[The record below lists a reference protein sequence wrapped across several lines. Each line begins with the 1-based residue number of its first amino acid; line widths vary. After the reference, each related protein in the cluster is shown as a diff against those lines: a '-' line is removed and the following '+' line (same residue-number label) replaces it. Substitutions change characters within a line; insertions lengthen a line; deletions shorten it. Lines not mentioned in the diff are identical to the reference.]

1 MRAIFKLLFF
11 VILSTVSAQIFA
23 QAKYNVSGIVTNEKG
38 EPLKS
43 ATVFIGGSE
52 RVMPADDNG
61 RFKFADMPQ
70 GTFQLTVQMVGYEP
84 LTQNIMIQSGPVNV
98 EMKLKTKEIRL
109 SEVVIGRSKFDENL
123 RMFTENFLGTSANA
137 AQSVI
142 LNPKVLHF
150 GTRRRLLLA
159 EADDFL
165 IIENKRL
172 GYRIHYQLIDF
183 AHNIA
188 EGSTLYHGEY
198 SFEELSGTDEQKKE
212 WARRRQE
219 TYQGSFMHFLRSVFQ
234 KNTLESGFIVRPLYG
249 YGRERINPD
258 VEDPYKVII
267 KDKQV
272 LLDSLLTPI
281 GTGFMS
287 FKFNQLYVVYDPQKA
302 ASYTGSKSDETRMII
317 KANSSSMLK
326 LGSAEAIIDQK
337 GNSTDYNNFFVR
349 GRWAVKRV
357 ADQLPVEY
365 EPPFSPIS
373 NRDVTTDKLM
383 TTLQQW
389 TDSIPQEKMYL
400 HMDKPYYAI
409 NDTIWFKGYLTTS
422 SRHQLSAISGAAYVD
437 LIDEQNH
444 PVKTLKLPVNSGT
457 IAGNFVLGDEIKKG
471 NYHIRAYTQW
481 MRNTDPEYFFD
492 HTFTVGNPADT
503 KLPVAAKSVLQQTDV
518 QFFPEGGN
526 LVYGLTSKVAFK
538 AVGSDGFGKAISGK
552 ITDNDNTEIAQVATL
567 HAGMG
572 TFLLKPVI
580 GKTYTAH
587 INFADGSTKAM
598 LLSTPLNEGYVL
610 SVFQPNKDSVLVRIQ
625 ASSAMQQSTV
635 NLIGHSSG
643 ETIFA
648 SPIKITDAATSLW
661 LDKRGFPSGIAQF
674 TIFNSNSEPL
684 NERIAFI
691 KSNDELKVTVD
702 SAKTITK
709 SKEHVRINLKVA
721 DSEKRL
727 AESTLSVAVIDED
740 KIPVDESAESTIFS
754 NILLTSDLKGYIEK
768 PNYYFTADT
777 DEVNRALDNLM
788 LTQGYRRFEWKTV
801 NTIID
806 AKPTFAAEDISSSI
820 SGLVTTL
827 THKPLPDAKVKLF
840 AVRAAVMKDTVTD
853 ANGRFK
859 FDKMFIGDSL
869 KFTLQARTPDNTDKA
884 IITLDTVAQM
894 SSQVTLRN
902 NKNTADAD
910 IIKAR
915 LQKAMDEGKPI
926 DLSGMHVLKQVDI
939 RAAKKALPK
948 IEILPQAIFT
958 VPEGSVDKIITIPD
972 PENYNNLRMFLQ
984 SGIQGVSIQIDEVGR
999 KLLVDM
1005 RPANPPP
1012 GVAETLSPFLP
1023 PLVPEEPADQFLG
1036 KEIGIIVDGRKVR
1049 GRTEADEILEGSI
1062 LADDIA
1068 KIEVVRTNTALVNS
1082 LRGQNDRFIGFVLLF
1097 TKTGA
1102 WRKGYNP
1109 SITNVIPKGF
1119 NKVRKFYSPVY
1130 NNLESAASIPDF
1142 RTTIYWNPYIG
1153 VDTSGKASFD
1163 FFNADGPGTYRIVV
1177 EGINANGELGRQ
1189 VYRYKVE

>member
-1 MRAIFKLLFF
+1 MRSIFKLLFF
-11 VILSTVSAQIFA
+11 VILSTLSTGVFA
-23 QAKYNVSGIVTNEKG
+23 QAKYTVSGIVTNEKG

-70 GTFQLTVQMVGYEP
+70 GTFQVTVQMVGYEP
-84 LTQNIMIQSGPVNV
+84 MTQNIMIQSGPVNV

-109 SEVVIGRSKFDENL
+109 SEVVIGKSNFENNL

-137 AQSVI
+137 SQCVI

-150 GTRRRLLLA
+150 GTRKRFLLA

-183 AHNIA
+183 GHNIA
-188 EGSTLYHGEY
+188 EGTTLYHGEY

-212 WARRRQE
+212 WARRRLE

-234 KNTLESGFIVRPLYG
+234 KNTLENGFIVRPLYG
-249 YGRERINPD
+249 YGTERINPD

-267 KDKQV
+267 KDKPV
-272 LLDSLLTPI
+272 LFDSLLTPI

-302 ASYTGSKSDETRMII
+302 AGYTGSKSDNKKMII
-317 KANSSSMLK
+317 KANSSSMIR
-326 LGSAEAIIDQK
+326 LGAGEAIIDQK
-337 GNSTDYNNFFVR
+337 GSSTDYNNFYVR
-349 GRWAVKRV
+349 GKWAVKRV

-365 EPPFSPIS
+365 QPPFSPIS

-409 NDTIWFKGYLTTS
+409 NDTIWFKGYLTTG

-444 PVKTLKLPVNSGT
+444 PIKTLKLPVNSGT
-457 IAGNFVLGDEIKKG
+457 IAGNFVLSDEIKRG

-481 MRNTDPEYFFD
+481 MRNTDADYFFD
-492 HTFTVGNPADT
+492 RTFTVGNPPDT
-503 KLPVAAKSVLQQTDV
+503 KPTASTKPVLPQTDV

-538 AVGSDGFGKAISGK
+538 ALGADGFGKVITGK
-552 ITDNDNTEIAQVATL
+552 ITDNDNNEVAQIATL

-572 TFLLKPVI
+572 TFLLKPII
-580 GKTYTAH
+580 GKTYTAKV
-587 INFADGSTKAM
+587 IFADGSTKA
-598 LLSTPLNEGYVL
+598 LPLPAPLNEGYVL

-625 ASSAMQQSTV
+625 ASAAMQQTTV

-674 TIFNSNSEPL
+674 TIFDSNAEPL
-684 NERIAFI
+684 TERIAFI
-691 KSNDELKVTVD
+691 KSNDKLKVTLD
-702 SAKTITK
+702 SAKTVSK
-709 SKEHVRINLKVA
+709 SKEHMQFNLKVA
-721 DSEKRL
+721 DSENRA
-727 AESTLSVAVIDED
+727 AESTFSVAVIDED

-768 PNYYFTADT
+768 PNYYFTTDT

-806 AKPTFAAEDISSSI
+806 TKPTFAAEDISSSI

-827 THKPLPDAKVKLF
+827 THKPLPNAKVKLF

-853 ANGRFK
+853 ENGRFK

-869 KFTLQARTPDNTDKA
+869 KFTLQARTPDNTDKV
-884 IITLDTVAQM
+884 IITLDSAVQM
-894 SSQVTLRN
+894 SAQVTLRN

-915 LQKAMDEGKPI
+915 LQKATDEGKPI
-926 DLSGMHVLKQVDI
+926 DLSGMNVLKQVNI
-939 RAAKKALPK
+939 KANKLAAASKEDLF
-948 IEILPQAIFT
+948 PQGMMRVRDESA
-958 VPEGSVDKIITIPD
+958 DKVVRIQD
-972 PENYNNLRMFLQ
+972 PEQYNDLSMALQ
-984 SGIQGVSIQIDEVGR
+984 GLLPGIAIQGDGMDGYQT
-999 KLLVDM
+999 KAFVDM
-1005 RPANPPP
+1005 R
-1012 GVAETLSPFLP
+1012 TKLP
-1023 PLVPEEPADQFLG
+1023 MKVILN
-1036 KEIGIIVDGRKVR
+1036 GRQLDTHGEV
-1049 GRTEADEILEGSI
+1049 DEILQGALRPGDIDKI
-1062 LADDIA
+1062 LLVKNRA
-1068 KIEVVRTNTALVNS
+1068 VVAS
-1082 LRGQNDRFIGFVLLF
+1082 LGGGDNDAFILIT
-1097 TKTGA
+1097 TKVGA

-1130 NNLESAASIPDF
+1130 NNPEAAASTPDF
-1142 RTTIYWNPYIG
+1142 RTTIYWNPYVG
-1153 VDTSGKASFD
+1153 VDTGGKANFD

-1177 EGINANGELGRQ
+1177 EGINANGELGRYI
-1189 VYRYKVE
+1189 YRYKVE

>member
-1 MRAIFKLLFF
+1 
-11 VILSTVSAQIFA
+11 
-23 QAKYNVSGIVTNEKG
+23 
-38 EPLKS
+38 
-43 ATVFIGGSE
+43 
-52 RVMPADDNG
+52 
-61 RFKFADMPQ
+61 
-70 GTFQLTVQMVGYEP
+70 
-84 LTQNIMIQSGPVNV
+84 
-98 EMKLKTKEIRL
+98 
-109 SEVVIGRSKFDENL
+109 
-123 RMFTENFLGTSANA
+123 
-137 AQSVI
+137 
-142 LNPKVLHF
+142 
-150 GTRRRLLLA
+150 
-159 EADDFL
+159 
-165 IIENKRL
+165 
-172 GYRIHYQLIDF
+172 
-183 AHNIA
+183 
-188 EGSTLYHGEY
+188 
-198 SFEELSGTDEQKKE
+198 
-212 WARRRQE
+212 
-219 TYQGSFMHFLRSVFQ
+219 
-234 KNTLESGFIVRPLYG
+234 
-249 YGRERINPD
+249 
-258 VEDPYKVII
+258 
-267 KDKQV
+267 
-272 LLDSLLTPI
+272 
-281 GTGFMS
+281 
-287 FKFNQLYVVYDPQKA
+287 
-302 ASYTGSKSDETRMII
+302 
-317 KANSSSMLK
+317 
-326 LGSAEAIIDQK
+326 
-337 GNSTDYNNFFVR
+337 
-349 GRWAVKRV
+349 
-357 ADQLPVEY
+357 
-365 EPPFSPIS
+365 
-373 NRDVTTDKLM
+373 
-383 TTLQQW
+383 
-389 TDSIPQEKMYL
+389 
-400 HMDKPYYAI
+400 
-409 NDTIWFKGYLTTS
+409 
-422 SRHQLSAISGAAYVD
+422 
-437 LIDEQNH
+437 
-444 PVKTLKLPVNSGT
+444 
-457 IAGNFVLGDEIKKG
+457 
-471 NYHIRAYTQW
+471 
-481 MRNTDPEYFFD
+481 
-492 HTFTVGNPADT
+492 
-503 KLPVAAKSVLQQTDV
+503 
-518 QFFPEGGN
+518 
-526 LVYGLTSKVAFK
+526 
-538 AVGSDGFGKAISGK
+538 
-552 ITDNDNTEIAQVATL
+552 
-567 HAGMG
+567 
-572 TFLLKPVI
+572 
-580 GKTYTAH
+580 
-587 INFADGSTKAM
+587 
-598 LLSTPLNEGYVL
+598 
-610 SVFQPNKDSVLVRIQ
+610 
-625 ASSAMQQSTV
+625 MQQSTV

-806 AKPTFAAEDISSSI
+806 TKPTFAAEDISSSI

-915 LQKAMDEGKPI
+915 LQKAMDEGTPI